1 MRAPAELTMLGKT
14 LLNID
19 QVARALDPELDV
31 NEAIR
36 RNGADLM
43 TKRLRKAVTS
53 GSVIAAAL
61 EAKDFAQKLPGRVN
75 RVLDSLAA
83 SELKLK
89 VELIDHGEILEGLQ
103 KIANR
108 ISIGLVVAALIL
120 AAALIAR

>member
-1 MRAPAELTMLGKT
+1 MFS
-14 LLNID
+14 
-19 QVARALDPELDV
+19 
-31 NEAIR
+31 
-36 RNGADLM
+36 
-43 TKRLRKAVTS
+43 AV
-53 GSVIAAAL
+53 L
-61 EAKDFAQKLPGRVN
+61 EAKELAEKLPGRIN

-89 VELIDHGEILEGLQ
+89 IELTDHGEILEGLQ